1 MDFAS
6 SRLARTIFWFV
17 CFVRCKCE
25 ECAIEKLT
33 DAVEYRCCR
42 EIAQAGQKLMF
53 DGSIERISCITKHD
67 DFSAM
72 TNRSVLTQVAPLLR
86 DRNGRGY
93 RRRDGQTQNQ
103 YVWKEQVLRS
113 CLIRSWNSGH
123 IWWQFPKFV
132 FVKYTMQLY
141 KWCVN
146 WIPNSPRTLVY
157 LRFVCSNWSP
167 VPASLIAK
175 SLSNLL

>member
-1 MDFAS
+1 MVELFLCTLLGIHSDF
-6 SRLARTIFWFV
+6 LCFV

-25 ECAIEKLT
+25 ECAIDNLT

-42 EIAQAGQKLMF
+42 EIAQPRQKLMF
-53 DGSIERISCITKHD
+53 DGSIEQISCITKHD

-103 YVWKEQVLRS
+103 
-113 CLIRSWNSGH
+113 
-123 IWWQFPKFV
+123 
-132 FVKYTMQLY
+132 
-141 KWCVN
+141 
-146 WIPNSPRTLVY
+146 
-157 LRFVCSNWSP
+157 
-167 VPASLIAK
+167 
-175 SLSNLL
+175 